1 MFLSTILSQKKVHV
15 NKCPC
20 NNIGVCHYVTA
31 MVMDKLCMTDISL
44 AFSVTVTYHLK
55 YQSTPL
61 HLQSTTS
68 RNSTE
73 HYGLKQFN
81 MASKAAKERR

>member
-20 NNIGVCHYVTA
+20 NNIGVCHYVKA

-44 AFSVTVTYHLK
+44 AFSVTVTYHLNINQLLCIYK
-55 YQSTPL
+55 AQHQGT
-61 HLQSTTS
+61 Q
-68 RNSTE
+68 
-73 HYGLKQFN
+73 LKLFN